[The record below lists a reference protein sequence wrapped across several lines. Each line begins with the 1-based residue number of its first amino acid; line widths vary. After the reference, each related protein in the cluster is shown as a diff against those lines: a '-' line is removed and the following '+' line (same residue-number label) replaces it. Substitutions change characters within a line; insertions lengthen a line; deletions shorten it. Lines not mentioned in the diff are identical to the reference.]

1 MEVTSRYQSHD
12 RSRSLFGRGNQNQ
25 SEDSSTDAESRTR
38 KKYQRP
44 ANNSDDDSPFRK
56 PSLPASAMK
65 QQNGES
71 KSSLL
76 LRKRSVGKDAAKT
89 LHGPRPL
96 ENAGKRIF
104 SEGNRQPPSD
114 SRGQFLPSSSSMPV
128 LDRRPVGK
136 HRFSLG
142 PNQITRKELPEREEP
157 QSFSFLPPVNFDDFQ
172 SSIASYEHES
182 ETKLTTN
189 GRDGGFSMG
198 NDDNDMNTF
207 TNTLRSQHSKADNEM
222 RVPSGQSSGS
232 DSFAPKRNLSHS
244 RKEVPA
250 LPKESHLAVRSRRL
264 SALPTVSQP
273 PNPSIANA
281 RSPRKSVGPGL
292 LTNMLNNRKPL
303 DSEVPRSAPA
313 TQPDSSRISPVSRSR
328 RRTLASQTGQPQS
341 EPSRAMAPTRSSK
354 AKSMQPPPR
363 QPNAAPQ
370 TDPSTPSDHH
380 KRARSSS
387 RPAAARNHLRE
398 TTPSSSGN
406 KRQSGRASGLGART
420 ISPTD
425 ARRLKRMSMMQPPMP
440 PSKSSPTTQQPDPMP
455 IPTMTTMPDL
465 TLRSTAK
472 SPSMI
477 PRKMS
482 LTPSSAR
489 ETPDSNNLYMSATSL
504 SRSSS
509 YQSLRATNN
518 PGLPRMTQ
526 SPSLSRLPTP
536 RARNVYSS
544 AENQEDESVPP
555 VPAIPKAFESP
566 QEQIDTPFFTNV
578 PKTLYSDQPMSATS
592 AHSYDQ
598 DLVYNSGQ
606 NSGSARKQSLSVPGP
621 QQYVSQ
627 QATSARPSMEENR
640 DAAPHTPAPKKKSLH
655 QIRLPPLSLQ
665 PLSTPTA
672 ARIAALPQPS
682 QEVERRDTTP
692 PPKRGFAKTPS
703 TPMTASKATFHRRY
717 DEDTSKPSYGGI
729 RSSTSHHALRGV
741 DHSAFDQFSNAVPMP
756 VPSNKRQITPFA
768 SGSLPKG
775 GAEFMPNLDKPLPD
789 EYSLGHQEIRVQTSK
804 PMGPRARTASK
815 SMAKD
820 AASTHTSSS
829 NEEVETPPSG
839 SSLRRKFSLRFRS
852 ASKTAGRQTDQAP
865 DTSAEDYPKMPPP
878 KLPASAA
885 WTEQMEASTGKTPSG
900 STRSSLETN
909 RRRPSQA
916 TLSSTNT
923 TDSAPKADAVTSA
936 PRTAYRAMHSNPA
949 PHQNVTP
956 RSSSWSV
963 AGQMRSSAP
972 SAKSSQAEL
981 KRRSPPSVPTMDKDD
996 LAADDEMKRLAL
1008 KRKDVESAAKETDE
1022 LKKMATPKQRMS
1034 PAQAIQSSSGL
1045 LNIYEKGEII
1055 DYKEGVYFC
1064 GSKNA
1069 KKHVGDISAAGT
1081 TNFGYDDERG
1091 DYNICMGDHLAY
1103 RYEVIDVLGKGSFG
1117 QVVRC
1122 IDHKDGGLVA
1132 VKIIRNKK
1140 RFHQQALVEVNILN
1154 KLKEWDPDG
1163 THATLTV
1170 TSSFYFRSHLCI
1182 VTPCLSINLYELIR
1196 EHSFQGFSLCL
1207 IRRFARQILACLQ
1220 LLQGKHII
1228 HCDLKPENILLC
1240 DPRRADVRVIDFGS
1254 SCKTNEKVYTYIQ
1267 SRFYRSPEVIL
1278 GSEYGL
1284 GIDMWSFGC
1293 ILAELYTGY
1302 PIFPGE
1308 NEQEQLACIME
1319 IFGPPSR
1326 DIIEKC
1332 SRRKLFFDSSWKPRV
1347 TVSSKGRRRRP
1358 SSKSLNIA
1366 LKCDDEAFLDFITQ
1380 CLRWDP
1386 DRRLRPDQATQH
1398 PFIRNEPLRRVERP
1412 RPRTATQQSK
1422 PTTTGGIPSP
1432 TKRTAP
1438 SATAAVSS
1446 TTTLSSQTPAKDARS
1461 RPLPQTPSTAIRG
1474 NGPTPNAV
1482 SKGSPIKT
1490 TNPAAR
1496 RQSSILPSAGANTEV
1511 PTMAGNKRLS
1521 NGFTMASSVSSNS
1534 SIGQGSGLPRM
1545 ASGRLA
1551 NGTGGTSGVNG
1562 ASTGAVDLASAAARE
1577 SMGVAGARWR

>member
-1 MEVTSRYQSHD
+1 MEVSSRYQSHD
-12 RSRSLFGRGNQNQ
+12 RSRSIFGRGNHNQ
-25 SEDSSTDAESRTR
+25 SEDSGTDAESRSR
-38 KKYQRP
+38 KKFQRTT
-44 ANNSDDDSPFRK
+44 NTKEDDAAFRK

-65 QQNGES
+65 QNSENRS
-71 KSSLL
+71 NLL
-76 LRKRSVGKDAAKT
+76 QRKRSVGRDAQKS

-104 SEGNRQPPSD
+104 SEGNRLPPTD
-114 SRGQFLPSSSSMPV
+114 SRGSLLPSSSSMPV
-128 LDRRPVGK
+128 LDRKPVGK
-136 HRFSLG
+136 HQFSLG
-142 PNQITRKELPEREEP
+142 PSHITRKEVPPPQET

-172 SSIASYEHES
+172 TSIAGYEHTED
-182 ETKLTTN
+182 TQKTN
-189 GRDGGFSMG
+189 GQDGGFTLG
-198 NDDNDMNTF
+198 NGNSDLSSF
-207 TNTLRSQHSKADNEM
+207 TNSFSAKAKAHHEM
-222 RVPSGQSSGS
+222 RVPSGQSAMSSGS
-232 DSFAPKRNLSHS
+232 DSQMPRRNLSLTK
-244 RKEVPA
+244 KEMPSIA
-250 LPKESHLAVRSRRL
+250 KDTNLTVRSRRL
-264 SALPTVSQP
+264 SALPTVGQTTTP
-273 PNPSIANA
+273 LIANA

-292 LTNMLNNRKPL
+292 LTNMLNNRAPQDEIPPL
-303 DSEVPRSAPA
+303 SAPV
-313 TQPDSSRISPVSRSR
+313 TQNEASRFSPVSRSR
-328 RRTLASQTGQPQS
+328 RRTLASQANHPSS
-341 EPSRAMAPTRSSK
+341 EQQRAMAPTRSSK

-363 QPNAAPQ
+363 QANTAQA
-370 TDPSTPSDHH
+370 DPTTPSDQH

-387 RPAAARNHLRE
+387 RPAANRNHLRA

-425 ARRLKRMSMMQPPMP
+425 ARRLKRLSMMQNPMP
-440 PSKSSPTTQQPDPMP
+440 PSKVSPTQPQLEP
-455 IPTMTTMPDL
+455 MPDL
-465 TLRSTAK
+465 KHTDK

-509 YQSLRATNN
+509 YQSLRAVNN

-544 AENQEDESVPP
+544 ADAPDEEFVPP

-566 QEQIDTPFFTNV
+566 KDQIDTPFFANA
-578 PKTLYSDQPMSATS
+578 PKTLYNEPMSATS
-592 AHSYDQ
+592 AQSYDQ
-598 DLVYNSGQ
+598 DLSYSATRNSG
-606 NSGSARKQSLSVPGP
+606 GSRKQSLSVPGP
-621 QQYVSQ
+621 QQYAAQ
-627 QATSARPSMEENR
+627 QATSARPSVDETR
-640 DAAPHTPAPKKKSLH
+640 DLAPQTPAPKKKSL
-655 QIRLPPLSLQ
+655 QPIRLPPLSLQ

-672 ARIAALPQPS
+672 ARIAALPQS
-682 QEVERRDTTP
+682 LQDVDNRESTP

-717 DEDTSKPSYGGI
+717 EEDTGKPSYGL

-741 DHSAFDQFSNAVPMP
+741 DHSAFDQFANAVPMP
-756 VPSNKRQITPFA
+756 VPSNKRQITPFS
-768 SGSLPKG
+768 SGSLPKTS
-775 GAEFMPNLDKPLPD
+775 AEYMPNLDKPLPD
-789 EYSLGHQEIRVQTSK
+789 EYSLGNQEVRVQTSK
-804 PMGPRARTASK
+804 PLGPRARTASK
-815 SMAKD
+815 TIPKD
-820 AASTHTSSS
+820 VASINTNSS
-829 NEEVETPPSG
+829 NEDVETPPSSG

-852 ASKTAGRQTDQAP
+852 ASKTANRQQTDQVSPAASQ
-865 DTSAEDYPKMPPP
+865 DFPKMPPP
-878 KLPASAA
+878 KLPASAM
-885 WTEQMEASTGKTPSG
+885 WSEQADKTPSG

-909 RRRPSQA
+909 RRRPSQPVS
-916 TLSSTNT
+916 SSTHVADPT
-923 TDSAPKADAVTSA
+923 PKSEAAMSA
-936 PRTAYRAMHSNPA
+936 PRTAYRAMHSNPTLA
-949 PHQNVTP
+949 QNLTP

-963 AGQMRSSAP
+963 AGQNRSAAP
-972 SAKSSQAEL
+972 SAKSSQVDL
-981 KRRSPPSVPTMDKDD
+981 KHRSPVSIPVVDKDD
-996 LAADDEMKRLAL
+996 VAADDEMKRLAL
-1008 KRKDVESAAKETDE
+1008 KRKDVESAARETDK
-1022 LKKMATPKQRMS
+1022 LKEMATPKQRMS
-1034 PAQAIQSSSGL
+1034 PAQAIQSTAGL

-1064 GSKNA
+1064 GTKTA

-1081 TNFGYDDERG
+1081 TNFGYDDDRG

-1122 IDHKDGGLVA
+1122 IDHKEGGLVA

-1207 IRRFARQILACLQ
+1207 IRRFSRQILKCLQ
-1220 LLQGKHII
+1220 LLQGKRII

-1254 SCKTNEKVYTYIQ
+1254 SCKTDEKVYTYIQ

-1386 DRRLRPDQATQH
+1386 ERRIRPDQAMQH

-1412 RPRTATQQSK
+1412 RARPTAQQPGK
-1422 PTTTGGIPSP
+1422 TTTTTTGGIPSP

-1438 SATAAVSS
+1438 SATATASS
-1446 TTTLSSQTPAKDARS
+1446 ATTLASQTPAKEARS
-1461 RPLPQTPSTAIRG
+1461 RPLPQTPSTAVRG
-1474 NGPTPNAV
+1474 IGPVPSAAV
-1482 SKGSPIKT
+1482 KSSPIK
-1490 TNPAAR
+1490 PSVSSSR
-1496 RQSSILPSAGANTEV
+1496 RQSSILPSTGGVELPPLAGH
-1511 PTMAGNKRLS
+1511 KRLS
-1521 NGFTMASSVSSNS
+1521 NGITMGSSVSSNS
-1534 SIGQGSGLPRM
+1534 GSGLPRM
-1545 ASGRLA
+1545 SSGRLA

-1562 ASTGAVDLASAAARE
+1562 ASNGGVDLASAAARE
-1577 SMGVAGARWR
+1577 SMGVAGTRWR

>member
-1 MEVTSRYQSHD
+1 MEVSSRYQSHD
-12 RSRSLFGRGNQNQ
+12 RSRSLFGRGNHNQ
-25 SEDSSTDAESRTR
+25 SEDSGTDAESRSR
-38 KKYQRP
+38 KKFQRTT
-44 ANNSDDDSPFRK
+44 NIKDDESTFRK

-65 QQNGES
+65 QNGEN
-71 KSSLL
+71 KSNFLQ
-76 LRKRSVGKDAAKT
+76 RKRSVGREPPKS

-104 SEGNRQPPSD
+104 SEGNRLPPSD
-114 SRGQFLPSSSSMPV
+114 TRGPLLPSSSSMPV
-128 LDRRPVGK
+128 LDRKPVSK

-142 PNQITRKELPEREEP
+142 PSQITRKEVPPPQEIQST

-172 SSIASYEHES
+172 SSIASYEHGS
-182 ETKLTTN
+182 DLNDN
-189 GRDGGFSMG
+189 GEGQNGGFLMSNG
-198 NDDNDMNTF
+198 NHDSNSSTKTDMPQTRSNNDM
-207 TNTLRSQHSKADNEM
+207 RI
-222 RVPSGQSSGS
+222 PSGQSGMSTGS
-232 DSFAPKRNLSHS
+232 DSQGPPRRNLSITK
-244 RKEVPA
+244 KE
-250 LPKESHLAVRSRRL
+250 LPSYSKDSNLAVRSRRQ
-264 SALPTVSQP
+264 SALPTVGQP
-273 PNPSIANA
+273 AMPSIANA

-292 LTNMLNNRKPL
+292 LTNMLNNRGPQDEAPPL
-303 DSEVPRSAPA
+303 SAPV
-313 TQPDSSRISPVSRSR
+313 TQNETSRFSPVSRSR
-328 RRTLASQTGQPQS
+328 RRTLASQTNHPSS
-341 EPSRAMAPTRSSK
+341 EQQQRAMAPTRSSK
-354 AKSMQPPPR
+354 AKSMQPPAR
-363 QPNAAPQ
+363 QQNSGQ
-370 TDPSTPSDHH
+370 QDPMTPSDQQ

-387 RPAAARNHLRE
+387 RPAANRNHLRA

-425 ARRLKRMSMMQPPMP
+425 ARRLKRLSMMQGPMP
-440 PSKSSPTTQQPDPMP
+440 PSKPSPTSSQLEP
-455 IPTMTTMPDL
+455 MPDL
-465 TLRSTAK
+465 RSTDK

-509 YQSLRATNN
+509 YQSLRAVNN

-536 RARNVYSS
+536 RTRNVYSS
-544 AENQEDESVPP
+544 AEAPDEEFVPP

-566 QEQIDTPFFTNV
+566 KDQIDTPFFANA
-578 PKTLYSDQPMSATS
+578 PKTLYNEPLSATS

-598 DLVYNSGQ
+598 ELGYGSTRNSG
-606 NSGSARKQSLSVPGP
+606 GGRKQSLSVPGP
-621 QQYVSQ
+621 QQYASQSFSQ
-627 QATSARPSMEENR
+627 QSMSARPSIDESR
-640 DAAPHTPAPKKKSLH
+640 DIAPQTPAPKKKSL
-655 QIRLPPLSLQ
+655 QPIRLPPLSLQ

-672 ARIAALPQPS
+672 AKIAALPQPS
-682 QEVERRDTTP
+682 QEVDRRDSTP

-703 TPMTASKATFHRRY
+703 TPMTASKATFQRRY
-717 DEDTSKPSYGGI
+717 DEDTGKPSYNL

-741 DHSAFDQFSNAVPMP
+741 DHSAFDQFANAVPMP
-756 VPSNKRQITPFA
+756 VPSNKRQITPFS
-768 SGSLPKG
+768 SGSLPKTS
-775 GAEFMPNLDKPLPD
+775 AEYMPNLDKPLPD

-804 PMGPRARTASK
+804 PLGPRPRTASK
-815 SMAKD
+815 SVPKD
-820 AASTHTSSS
+820 VASINTSSS
-829 NEEVETPPSG
+829 NEDVETPPSSG

-852 ASKTAGRQTDQAP
+852 ASKTANRHQADQPSSA
-865 DTSAEDYPKMPPP
+865 TSQDFPKMPPP
-878 KLPASAA
+878 KMPASAA
-885 WTEQMEASTGKTPSG
+885 WTEQMDSNGKTPSG

-909 RRRPSQA
+909 RRRPSQVA
-916 TLSSTNT
+916 LSSTA
-923 TDSAPKADAVTSA
+923 DSAQKPDPVTSA
-936 PRTAYRAMHSNPA
+936 PRTAYRAMHSNPT
-949 PHQNVTP
+949 PSQGLTP

-963 AGQMRSSAP
+963 AGQNRSAAP
-972 SAKSSQAEL
+972 SAKPSQVDL
-981 KRRSPPSVPTMDKDD
+981 KRRSPTSAPVMDKDD

-1008 KRKDVESAAKETDE
+1008 KRKDVESAARETDKLKE
-1022 LKKMATPKQRMS
+1022 LATPKQRMS

-1064 GSKNA
+1064 GAKTA

-1122 IDHKDGGLVA
+1122 IDHKEGGLVA

-1163 THATLTV
+1163 SHATLTV

-1196 EHSFQGFSLCL
+1196 EHSFQGFSLTL
-1207 IRRFARQILACLQ
+1207 IRRFARQILKCLQ
-1220 LLQGKHII
+1220 LLQGKRII

-1254 SCKTNEKVYTYIQ
+1254 SCKTDEKVYTYIQ

-1386 DRRLRPDQATQH
+1386 ERRLRPEQAMNH
-1398 PFIRNEPLRRVERP
+1398 PFIRNEPLRRIERP
-1412 RPRTATQQSK
+1412 RPRTANQQPGKTTS
-1422 PTTTGGIPSP
+1422 TTTGGIPSP
-1432 TKRTAP
+1432 TKRAAP

-1446 TTTLSSQTPAKDARS
+1446 TTTLAAQTPAKDSRA

-1474 NGPTPNAV
+1474 IGPTPSAAV
-1482 SKGSPIKT
+1482 NKGSPIKSSV
-1490 TNPAAR
+1490 PASR
-1496 RQSSILPSAGANTEV
+1496 RQSSILPSAGGTEV
-1511 PTMAGNKRLS
+1511 PTLAGHKRLS
-1521 NGFTMASSVSSNS
+1521 SGITMGSSVSSNS
-1534 SIGQGSGLPRM
+1534 GSGLPRM
-1545 ASGRLA
+1545 SSGRLA
-1551 NGTGGTSGVNG
+1551 NGIGGTTSGLNGANTGG
-1562 ASTGAVDLASAAARE
+1562 VDLAGAAARE
-1577 SMGVAGARWR
+1577 SMGVANTRWR